1 MRGFGEIRS
10 LTLANCGV
18 GAAGKTGRMSA
29 MRGEEIWVSA
39 CVEAA
44 MPGVRAI
51 QYDDGSRPSMYDL
64 DLVRDGLAFA
74 AMEVT
79 AAADAE
85 SIELWNLVNGSED
98 RWIEPD
104 LAGGWMVTVTP
115 KARAKGLK
123 MELPN
128 LLRELETTCE
138 PRKRAAVVDRLRG
151 LAVVSAN
158 QTGTDFRGNIY
169 VTLERDGELTGGAV
183 PATGDGLVRWL
194 DGWVREPAQLHN
206 LTKLRVANRLERHLF
221 VLLPGFT
228 TAPFDAS
235 DVLMR
240 ADGPLPEAAPSLPEV
255 LTDVWL
261 MSTWST
267 GEIFHF
273 GANGWSR
280 TAKVFDLPSH

>member
-1 MRGFGEIRS
+1 MATKRS
-10 LTLANCGV
+10 V
-18 GAAGKTGRMSA
+18 GAVGHTGRVSG
-29 MRGEEIWVSA
+29 MRGEERWVGD
-39 CVEAA
+39 CIEAA
-44 MPGVRAI
+44 MPGVRVI
-51 QYDDGSRPSMYDL
+51 QHDDGSRPSMYDL
-64 DLVRDGLAFA
+64 DLVRDGVPFA

-98 RWIEPD
+98 RWIESD
-104 LAGGWMVTVTP
+104 IDGGWMVTVTP

-123 MELPN
+123 KDLPD
-128 LLRELETTCE
+128 LLRALETRGE
-138 PRKRAAVVDRLRG
+138 DREHRAAIDRLRG
-151 LAVVSAN
+151 LGVLSAS
-158 QTGTDFRGNIY
+158 QSGTNFRGSIY
-169 VTLERDGELTGGAV
+169 VTLERDPERTGGAV

-194 DGWVREPAQLHN
+194 DGWVREPAQQHN
-206 LTKLRVANRLERHLF
+206 LSKLRAAERLERHLF

-240 ADGPLPEAAPSLPEV
+240 ADGPLPEMAPALPEAIA
-255 LTDVWL
+255 DVWL

-267 GEIFHF
+267 GDIFHF

-280 TAKVFDLPSH
+280 SLKVFEIAGD